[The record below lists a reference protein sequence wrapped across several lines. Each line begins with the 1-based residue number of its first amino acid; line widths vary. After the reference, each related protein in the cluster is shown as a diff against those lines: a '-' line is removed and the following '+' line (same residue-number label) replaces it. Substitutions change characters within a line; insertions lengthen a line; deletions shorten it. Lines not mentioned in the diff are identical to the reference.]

1 MPRRHDPTVDLPA
14 IFTAEQ
20 ALAAGFTR
28 DQIRQRLRSGDWQR
42 LARGAY
48 GITLAAADAGPSGLH
63 GRRAVAAALTHPGAV
78 IGFDSALVLHGL
90 PLDRP
95 LPDTVSLCVG
105 DRHWSG
111 TRGGIRFRRGGLPPD
126 AVDPAFASSL
136 VATPIQIVTA
146 ACAWVQV
153 TASGTL
159 ADGLVTGDAGLRR
172 RSFTRDDLRS
182 AFIMLRPV
190 RGQRLVEAA
199 LLQVDGRRESP
210 LESQSWVYFLR
221 NRIPLPQL
229 QVEIVDEWGD
239 FVGRVDTLWSEARVI
254 GEVDGRSKYET
265 RDDVYREK
273 RREDALRAMGFEV
286 IRWGFSDLRSR
297 ALALRI
303 TRTLERRG
311 RIAA

>member
-1 MPRRHDPTVDLPA
+1 MPRRRDPSVDLPA

-28 DQIRQRLRSGDWQR
+28 DQIRQRLRGGDWQR

-48 GITLAAADAGPSGLH
+48 GITPPADDLEPRGLH

-78 IGFDSALVLHGL
+78 IGFDSALILRGL

-105 DRHWSG
+105 DGHWSG
-111 TRGGIRFRRGGLPPD
+111 TRGGIRFRRGELPPD
-126 AVDPAFASSL
+126 AIDHAFASPL
-136 VATPIQIVTA
+136 VTAPVQVVTA

-182 AFIMLRPV
+182 AVTVLRPA
-190 RGQRLVEAA
+190 RGRRIVEAA

-210 LESQSWVYFLR
+210 LESQSWAYFLR
-221 NRIPLPQL
+221 NRIPLPKL

-254 GEVDGRSKYET
+254 GEVDGRSKYAT
-265 RDDVYREK
+265 PDDVYREK

-303 TRTLERRG
+303 ARTLAGRG
-311 RIAA
+311 HAAA